1 MCIWFKSADVK
12 AALPSNFTLDV
23 NEEQA
28 VFVKVIDFPKSW
40 LHKKSS
46 LLFVNPNLWL
56 PLGQRKFNIAM
67 YPPPPPKTWETQQLE
82 VLEDVFSFVNQVI
95 FRFQPLV
102 FGNIQRW
109 GLAYPRI

>member
-28 VFVKVIDFPKSW
+28 VFVKVIDFPKK
-40 LHKKSS
+40 LVAQKVPFFCEAK
-46 LLFVNPNLWL
+46 LVVAFGPKEI
-56 PLGQRKFNIAM
+56 QRSHE
-67 YPPPPPKTWETQQLE
+67 PPPPKTWETQQLE